1 MASPALGVR
10 LGETDD
16 SAVSAV
22 SPAVVRSVFVWLWY
36 LFFSSDMD
44 NLEREHRSDDDAD
57 YEDEEVDPRI
67 QVIDLYFES
76 FKSFINR

>member
-16 SAVSAV
+16 SAVS
-22 SPAVVRSVFVWLWY
+22 PAVVRSVFVCLWY

-67 QVIDLYFES
+67 QVIDLYF
-76 FKSFINR
+76 